1 MTYPCT
7 ERERLHRLCDQDSWE
22 TGRNRVWR
30 NDCGREDA
38 FSPAALA
45 DFRECGVINGI
56 DCCRLESAVSDRLC
70 NLKRVVV
77 ARTYC
82 EQ

>member
-1 MTYPCT
+1 M
-7 ERERLHRLCDQDSWE
+7 
-22 TGRNRVWR
+22 

-45 DFRECGVINGI
+45 DFRECGVINGV